1 MLACLLQEAATIY
14 CICRQ
19 PYDESRPMLS
29 CDHCEDWFHYD
40 CIGLHPPRDDQLDAD
55 VAPSQLRCP
64 KCCLVVSLLHCTS
77 QVKCAAMP
85 HGMGCTKRCWFV
97 SHVCSLLWV
106 TGLCPPSCTAP
117 IIAR

>member
-1 MLACLLQEAATIY
+1 MPHSQPLTLTMPACLLQEAATIY

-64 KCCLVVSLLHCTS
+64 KCCLVVSLPYCTS
-77 QVKCAAMP
+77 QIQCAALP
-85 HGMGCTKRCWFV
+85 HGVSCSKRC
-97 SHVCSLLWV
+97 
-106 TGLCPPSCTAP
+106 
-117 IIAR
+117 